1 MAGSVL
7 IVDDN
12 EFMRATLRRLF
23 ASQPDFEVCGEAED
37 GRQAIDKASQLYP
50 DLIVMDLSMP
60 QMSGIEAARI
70 LSHLMPTVPIII
82 FSEYSDVLSEQEASS
97 LGIAAVVSKSE
108 QISALLGEAR
118 TMLCRRM
125 AA

>member
-7 IVDDN
+7 IVDDS

-23 ASQPDFEVCGEAED
+23 TSQPDFEVCEEAED

-60 QMSGIEAARI
+60 FVAAGSELTCIFGSGFEVGTN
-70 LSHLMPTVPIII
+70 LS
-82 FSEYSDVLSEQEASS
+82 AS
-97 LGIAAVVSKSE
+97 
-108 QISALLGEAR
+108 GEAR
-118 TMLCRRM
+118 MLLCSRM